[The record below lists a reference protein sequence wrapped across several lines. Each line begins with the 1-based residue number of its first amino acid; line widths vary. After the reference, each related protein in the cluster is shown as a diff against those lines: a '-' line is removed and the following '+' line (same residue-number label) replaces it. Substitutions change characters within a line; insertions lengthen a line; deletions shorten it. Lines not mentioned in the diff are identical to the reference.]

1 MSTIYPPNIAMNFT
15 VTFLLIAV
23 TYCLLNTVNTK
34 TLKPT
39 SKIVGGHEARPHSHP
54 YLVSLQSR
62 FLWVRV
68 HVCGGAIL
76 NERWILSAAHCAIE
90 SFLIRWLPLDV
101 VAGIHDVNNYGER
114 AQIIKISERIPHP
127 LYEGGIGPYDIA
139 VFSTETRI
147 KFTKYIQPVNLP
159 NNYKFRGGYTLKLPG
174 WGALKTTF
182 FFPDLP
188 SRLQEVKVTHIPYND
203 CYAAIEKLKED
214 NEVNPL
220 DREANICTG
229 PTSGGIAACSGD
241 SGGPLIQYVPYSI
254 LDPNDSVEDNTE
266 RYNASYYDCNN
277 EPTTQR
283 LEEIE
288 GTTIDI
294 EGTTIG
300 DDTTDDPGRQNAED
314 LVPTVIGVVSWG
326 VAPCGQKGAP
336 TIYTNVSTYID
347 FINYNIKE
355 M

>member
-1 MSTIYPPNIAMNFT
+1 MNFT

-23 TYCLLNTVNTK
+23 ALCLLHTVNTK
-34 TLKPT
+34 TVKP
-39 SKIVGGHEARPHSHP
+39 SSRIVGGHEARPHSHP

-76 NERWILSAAHCAIE
+76 NERWVS
-90 SFLIRWLPLDV
+90 
-101 VAGIHDVNNYGER
+101 
-114 AQIIKISERIPHP
+114 
-127 LYEGGIGPYDIA
+127 GIGPYDVA

-159 NNYKFRGGYTLKLPG
+159 NNYKFRGAYTLKLPG
-174 WGALKTTF
+174 WGALKTTL

-188 SRLQEVKVTHIPYND
+188 SRLQEVKVTYIPYND

-214 NEVNPL
+214 NEENPL
-220 DREANICTG
+220 DRDANICTG
-229 PTSGGIAACSGD
+229 PTSGGVAACSGD

-254 LDPNDSVEDNTE
+254 LEPNDSVEDNTE

-277 EPTTQR
+277 EQTTESI
-283 LEEIE
+283 EE
-288 GTTIDI
+288 TTIN
-294 EGTTIG
+294 
-300 DDTTDDPGRQNAED
+300 DDTSPQGRQNADD
-314 LVPTVIGVVSWG
+314 LVPIVIGIVSWG
-326 VAPCGQKGAP
+326 VSPCGQKGAP